1 MRPLRGLTVARGM
14 LRRTFA
20 ASPESELHVTAVT
33 YGGERPR
40 SGKAFRCP
48 EKVKRH
54 VMDFSRQP
62 LSESSSTPSL
72 HAPTINIMNGNKAI

>member
-1 MRPLRGLTVARGM
+1 MRPLRGLIVARGM

-20 ASPESELHVTAVT
+20 NHDASPESELHVTTVT

-48 EKVKRH
+48 EKIKRH
-54 VMDFSRQP
+54 VMDFSKTA
-62 LSESSSTPSL
+62 LE
-72 HAPTINIMNGNKAI
+72 